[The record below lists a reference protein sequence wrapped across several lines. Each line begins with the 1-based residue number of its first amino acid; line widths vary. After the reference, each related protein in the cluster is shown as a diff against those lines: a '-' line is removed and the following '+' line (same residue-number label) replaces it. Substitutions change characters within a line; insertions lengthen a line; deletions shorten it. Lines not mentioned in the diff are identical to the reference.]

1 MDNMAYTWQEIE
13 QDWLSDAALDIS
25 PDEAV
30 TAFCCIESVF
40 GRAWIEATRTRNGS
54 VSQGAAPTLHII
66 TLGLMLQALDGLP
79 NKDGLLQRLRD
90 NRQGAWAELCAIYLL
105 RFENQDVLV
114 EIEPEVVV
122 GRRNRKPDFRTRLK
136 EAEWAYVEVT
146 QASRNSAAQ
155 KGILGSLN
163 RLTGLVESCAG
174 SYALEVF
181 LKREP
186 SAKEVDYIEEK
197 IKENYRSPG
206 PSEAELPSGLGTLYW
221 NQYPPGAMILD
232 DHGEPYTPR
241 LSSAKAAGLIG
252 GEHQG
257 IADHRH
263 IVVRWPF
270 TDMRAEDMLNAEAK
284 QLPTDA
290 PGMVMIQTSGAVG
303 AMKAWRG
310 LMQRRFQPTIH
321 TRVGAVCLFTSL
333 VNSAESGAKWQP
345 ECKLILNPYARR
357 PLPGWIVDQ
366 LEQFPS
372 REIDI

>member
-1 MDNMAYTWQEIE
+1 MAYTWQEIE
-13 QDWLSDAALDIS
+13 QDWLSGAVLDIS

-30 TAFCCIESVF
+30 TAFNYLESIF
-40 GRAWIEATRTRNGS
+40 GRAWMEARRIKNGS
-54 VSQGAAPTLHII
+54 TSRGVAPTLHVI
-66 TLGLMLQALDGLP
+66 TLGALLQALDGVP

-90 NRQGAWAELCAIYLL
+90 NRSGAWAELCAIYLL
-105 RFENQDVLV
+105 RFDNQDVSV
-114 EIEPEVVV
+114 EGELEVVV
-122 GRRNRKPDFRTRLK
+122 GRRNRKPDFRARLK
-136 EAEWAYVEVT
+136 ENEWAYVEVT

-155 KGILGSLN
+155 KGILSSLN

-181 LKREP
+181 LRREP
-186 SAKEVDYIEEK
+186 SAEEIDYIEEQ
-197 IKENYRSPG
+197 IKDNFRSPG
-206 PSEAELPSGLGTLYW
+206 ASEAELPSGLGTLYW
-221 NQYPPGAMILD
+221 NQYPPGAIILD

-241 LSSAKAAGLIG
+241 LSSGKTAGLIG

-263 IVVRWPF
+263 IMVRWPY
-270 TDMRAEDMLNAEAK
+270 TDMRAEDMLDAEAK
-284 QLPTDA
+284 QLPTNV

-310 LMQRRFQPTIH
+310 LIQKRFRPTMH
-321 TRVGAVCLFTSL
+321 TRVSAVCLFTS
-333 VNSAESGAKWQP
+333 SIHATESGEKWQP
-345 ECKLILNPYARR
+345 ECKLVLNPYARY

-372 REIDI
+372 HEIDI

>member
-1 MDNMAYTWQEIE
+1 MTYTWQEIE
-13 QDWLSDAALDIS
+13 RDWLSGAALNII

-30 TAFCCIESVF
+30 TAFNYLESIF
-40 GRAWIEATRTRNGS
+40 GQAWIEATRTRNGS
-54 VSQGAAPTLHII
+54 MSQGSSPTLHII
-66 TLGLMLQALDGLP
+66 TLGVMLQALDGIP
-79 NKDGLLQRLRD
+79 DKDGLLQRLRD
-90 NRQGAWAELCAIYLL
+90 NRPGAWAELCAIYLL
-105 RFENQDVLV
+105 RVENQDLSV

-122 GRRNRKPDFRTRLK
+122 GRRNRKPDFRARLK
-136 EAEWAYVEVT
+136 ENGWTYVEAT

-155 KGILGSLN
+155 KEILSSLN

-186 SAKEVDYIEEK
+186 RAEEVDYIEEH
-197 IKENYRSPG
+197 IKDNYRSPG
-206 PSEAELPSGLGTLYW
+206 VSETELPSGLGTLYW
-221 NQYPPGAMILD
+221 NQHPPGAMILD

-241 LSSAKAAGLIG
+241 LSSGAAAGIIG

-257 IADHRH
+257 ITDHRH

-270 TDMRAEDMLNAEAK
+270 TDMRAEDMLAAEAK
-284 QLPTDA
+284 QLPTNA

-303 AMKAWRG
+303 AMKAWRA
-310 LMQRRFQPTIH
+310 LVQNRFQPTIH
-321 TRVGAVCLFTSL
+321 TRVSAVCLFTSS
-333 VNSAESGAKWQP
+333 VNATESGEKWQP
-345 ECKLILNPYARR
+345 ECKLVLNPYARH